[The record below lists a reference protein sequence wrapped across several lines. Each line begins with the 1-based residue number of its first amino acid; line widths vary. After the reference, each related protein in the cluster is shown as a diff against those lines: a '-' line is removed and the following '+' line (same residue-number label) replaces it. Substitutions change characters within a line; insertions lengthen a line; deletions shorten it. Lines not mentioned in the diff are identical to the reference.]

1 MNRRYTISPT
11 ILIVLLLTIAVMGTY
26 WPVQKYDFVNFDDDE
41 YVFNNPHVKTGLTLK
56 NVVWAFTKGYAA
68 NWHPLTWISHMV
80 DCEFFGLNAGGHH
93 LINLYIHLANTLL
106 LFFLLKKMT
115 GATWRSA
122 FVAALFALHPLHV
135 ESVAWISERKDV
147 LSTFFFLLTLWAYQD
162 YSIKPRLGGYFFVVL
177 WFIMGLMS
185 KPMLV
190 TLPVVLLAL
199 DFWPLKR
206 IEFGRSVS
214 GKNLILKVKETLA
227 LCRNVVLEKVP
238 LLLLSLASGTI
249 TIIAQKNENAISQIH
264 FKIRLLHAIISYV
277 QYIASMLFPFHLSVY
292 YPYPKVTHL
301 WQALVCFCMLLF
313 ITIAAV
319 RQKKPRAWF
328 ISGWLWYLVT
338 MIPVIG
344 FLQVGNQGRA
354 DRYTYLPLIGLF
366 IIISWG
372 GAAVFKKWPIFKAPL
387 VVSALAVV
395 LTITVLSRYQL
406 HYWQNGLTLFART
419 LSATKE
425 NVLAHIN
432 FGAAL
437 FNLQGNADS
446 ALYHL
451 EESVRIHPNYLD
463 KYDQG
468 LIFGK
473 TKRLNKAVVSI
484 SEAIQFDSTHAEAY
498 FSLGE
503 AYKLMENDS
512 AAIRPLIKAVMLKP
526 DYWQAYHCLGV
537 IMYGQDSL
545 DKALSYFNKELAGNP
560 GSWQAC
566 HYLGLIYN
574 KKGNFQKAFIYLT
587 NAIDLCRDSS
597 WVPSLD
603 LGAILFK
610 NGKLNSAKGLFTHVI
625 RLMPQSPEPYYN
637 RAAIYSLEELPDSA
651 INDYSQAIRLK
662 PGWKKAHY
670 YIAKAFKSKGLT
682 DSAEVHFKKAL

>member
-135 ESVAWISERKDV
+135 ESVVWISERKDV
-147 LSTFFFLLTLWAYQD
+147 LSTFFFLLTLWAYSD
-162 YSIKPRLGGYFFVVL
+162 YARRPGPGPYMRVSF

-190 TLPVVLLAL
+190 TLPFLLLVL

-206 IEFGRSVS
+206 IGFGRSVS
-214 GKNLILKVKETLA
+214 EKNLILKVKETLA

-238 LLLLSLASGTI
+238 LLLLSLASGII
-249 TIIAQKNENAISQIH
+249 TIIAQKNENAISQIS
-264 FKIRLLHAIISYV
+264 FKIRSLHAIISYV
-277 QYIASMLFPFHLSVY
+277 QYIASMFFPFHLSVY

-319 RQKKPRAWF
+319 RQKKDHPWF

-344 FLQVGNQGRA
+344 FLQVGIQARA
-354 DRYTYLPLIGLF
+354 DRYTYIPLIGLF

-372 GAAVFKKWPIFKAPL
+372 GANILKKWPFLKVP
-387 VVSALAVV
+387 VVISALAIV
-395 LTITVLSRYQL
+395 LTITLLTRHQL

-419 LSATKE
+419 LSVTKE
-425 NVLAHIN
+425 NSLAHGN

-437 FNLQGNADS
+437 LNLQGNADS
-446 ALYHL
+446 ALFHF
-451 EESVRIHPNYLD
+451 EESLRIRPSYEDKYNRGVVFGIKNRLD
-463 KYDQG
+463 K
-468 LIFGK
+468 
-473 TKRLNKAVVSI
+473 AVASL
-484 SEAIQFDSTHAEAY
+484 SEAIQFDSSHAEAY
-498 FSLGE
+498 FRLGSAYRLMGNDTE
-503 AYKLMENDS
+503 AIKQLK
-512 AAIRPLIKAVMLKP
+512 KAVALNP
-526 DYWQAYHCLGV
+526 DYWEAWHSLGL
-537 IMYGQDSL
+537 IMYGKDSL
-545 DKALSYFNKELAGNP
+545 NEALSFFNKELACDS

-566 HYLGLIYN
+566 RYLGLVYN
-574 KKGNFQKAFIYLT
+574 KKRDFQRTFIYLT
-587 NAIDLCRDSS
+587 KAIDLCRDSS
-597 WVPSLD
+597 WEPSLD
-603 LGAILFK
+603 LGVVLFK
-610 NGKLNSAKGLFTHVI
+610 RGKLNSAKVLFTRTI
-625 RLMPQSPEPYYN
+625 RLTPQSPEPYFN
-637 RAAIYSLEELPDSA
+637 RAAIYFLQQHPDSA
-651 INDYSQAIRLK
+651 IMDYSRAIRLK

-670 YIAKAFKSKGLT
+670 NLAKTFEAKGMA
-682 DSAEVHFKKAL
+682 DSASVHFKKAL